1 MPKLIA
7 LAKLLLSPLLV
18 ILSAC
23 GVGTT
28 TYSNRIGDNGHDVLH
43 SKARAK
49 DGVARFECKAS
60 DSGSC
65 HYTLYPDACAGKAD
79 CKLAPLQR
87 FSVARGEVRELSGVR
102 DFRVCVGTDAT
113 TLGPDCQPAQ
123 PAAPAAP

>member
-1 MPKLIA
+1 MFDLGMTKFVA
-7 LAKLLLSPLLV
+7 LLQFLLALGGCSL
-18 ILSAC
+18 
-23 GVGTT
+23 GGT
-28 TYSNRIGDNGHDVLH
+28 TYSNHIANGGHDVLNVRTH
-43 SKARAK
+43 VQH
-49 DGVARFECKAS
+49 GVARFECKAS

-113 TLGPDCQPAQ
+113 TLGPDCRPAQ
-123 PAAPAAP
+123 PAAPAGP